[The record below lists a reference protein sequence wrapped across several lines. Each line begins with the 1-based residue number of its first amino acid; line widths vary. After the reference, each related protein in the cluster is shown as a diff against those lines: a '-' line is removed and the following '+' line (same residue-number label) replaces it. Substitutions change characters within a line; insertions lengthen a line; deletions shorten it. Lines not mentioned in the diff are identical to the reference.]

1 MEAFEPYLS
10 YALALFSGLLIGL
23 EREHSRV
30 QEGVAGKQPARFIGG
45 VRTFP
50 IFALAAAVAASLSK
64 SLGPWPFIIAATGTL
79 VFAVLGH
86 RKWVEESS
94 GGLTS
99 EGAFLLTFLL
109 GALAGTTDVCATT
122 RHKVFIVASLSVI
135 ATLLLSAKPV
145 LHELSKKI
153 SRDDVIATIKFLL
166 VAVVVLPLLPNE
178 EHGPYGV
185 LNPWKIG
192 LNVTL
197 IAGVS
202 FVGYAATRVMG
213 PGRGLLI
220 TGIVGGLA
228 SSTAV
233 TLSGSQLTKDNPN
246 LATAAALS
254 ITAASTV
261 KTVRVLLLV
270 AATSP
275 ALLKTMVGPFLAMAV
290 AGALGAGFLYW
301 RTRTDQKRDGQEPKL
316 SNPFELSESLKFGAA
331 VVVVMLISRW
341 AQDQFGSVALY
352 LTSLLAGLADVD
364 AITLSVAG
372 MAQKNEIAATIA
384 VTAIFVAVLAN
395 TLTKQGMTM
404 VIGTRALAVRV
415 GVTSALM
422 LAAGGVAIAMQALTR
437 S

>member
-23 EREHSRV
+23 EREHSRA
-30 QEGVAGKQPARFIGG
+30 QEGEHGRFIGG

-50 IFALAAAVAASLSK
+50 IFALVAAVSASLAK
-64 SLGPWPFIIAATGTL
+64 SLGPWPFVVAAIATL
-79 VFAVLGH
+79 VFAVLGQ
-86 RKWVEESS
+86 RQGDERGP

-109 GALAGTTDVCATT
+109 GALSGTTDVCSSTM
-122 RHKVFIVASLSVI
+122 HKVFIVASLSVI
-135 ATLLLSAKPV
+135 ATMLLSAKPA

-153 SRDDVIATIKFLL
+153 SRDDVIATVKFLL
-166 VAVVVLPLLPNE
+166 VAVVVLPLLPDQA
-178 EHGPYGV
+178 HGPYGV

-192 LNVTL
+192 VNVTL

-202 FVGYAATRVMG
+202 FVGYAASRIMG
-213 PGRGLLI
+213 PGRGLLV

-233 TLSGSQLTKDNPN
+233 TLASSQRTRETPE

-261 KTVRVLLLV
+261 KTIRVVLLV
-270 AATSP
+270 AATNP
-275 ALLKTMVGPFLAMAV
+275 ALLKPMLGPFLAMAV
-290 AGALGAGFLYW
+290 AGVAASGLLYL
-301 RTRTDQKRDGQEPKL
+301 RTRTKKKDGHEPKL

-331 VVVVMLISRW
+331 IVVVMLVSRW
-341 AQDQFGSVALY
+341 AQDEFGNVALY

-372 MAQKNEIAATIA
+372 MAKKQEVAATVA
-384 VTAIFVAVLAN
+384 VAAIYVAVLAN
-395 TLTKQGMTM
+395 TLTKQGITM

-415 GVTSALM
+415 AAASALM
-422 LAAGGVAIAMQALTR
+422 LAAGGIGVAVQSLVLKG

>member
-23 EREHSRV
+23 EREHSRA
-30 QEGVAGKQPARFIGG
+30 QEGKGGRFIGG

-50 IFALAAAVAASLSK
+50 IFALAAAVSASLAK
-64 SLGPWPFIIAATGTL
+64 SLGAWPFVIAATGTL

-86 RKWVEESS
+86 RKWDEEGS

-109 GALAGTTDVCATT
+109 GALSGTTDVCGST
-122 RHKVFIVASLSVI
+122 RQKVFIVASLSVV
-135 ATLLLSAKPV
+135 ATMMLSAKPA
-145 LHELSKKI
+145 LHDLTKKI

-178 EHGPYGV
+178 SHGPYGV

-192 LNVTL
+192 VNVTL

-202 FVGYAATRVMG
+202 FVGYAASRVMG
-213 PGRGLLI
+213 SGRGLFI
-220 TGIVGGLA
+220 TGVVGGLA

-233 TLSGSQLTKDNPN
+233 TLAGSQRTRETPD

-261 KTVRVLLLV
+261 KAVRVLLLV
-270 AATSP
+270 AATDP
-275 ALLKTMVGPFLAMAV
+275 ALLKTMVAPFVAMAV
-290 AGALGAGFLYW
+290 AGAAASGFLYL
-301 RTRTDQKRDGQEPKL
+301 RTRATKKEGHEPKL

-331 VVVVMLISRW
+331 IVVVMLVSRW

-372 MAQKNEIAATIA
+372 MAQKNEIAATVA
-384 VTAIFVAVLAN
+384 VTAIYVAVLAN
-395 TLTKQGMTM
+395 TLTKQGITM
-404 VIGTRALAVRV
+404 VVGTKALAVRV
-415 GVTSALM
+415 AAASALM
-422 LAAGGVAIAMQALTR
+422 LAAGGVGVAIQR
-437 S
+437 FIR